1 MKEREKVQKASTKLL
16 AAKQE
21 ELSRMEALIKEKKA
35 LQSVLNQGGCQ
46 LTHTQVSKVDV
57 VPLSPLSPPLNS

>member
-21 ELSRMEALIKEKKA
+21 ELGRMEALIQEKKA
-35 LQSVLNQGGCQ
+35 LQNVLNQGGVETRR
-46 LTHTQVSKVDV
+46 LLVT
-57 VPLSPLSPPLNS
+57 